1 MAQKKSSKPEVV
13 ESPLADVFEKR
24 HPGVAEKKWAENT
37 LAPTLQKAPEKPI
50 GAPTGINRDEQGHAR
65 FTTISGVPIRRVYSE
80 ADLPEDWNAEKYLGY
95 PGEPP
100 YTRGIHATGYRGKLF
115 TMRQFSGFASPE
127 ETNQRYK
134 YLLEHG
140 GSGLS
145 VAFDLPTLMGYDSD
159 HPASEGE
166 VGKCGVA
173 IDSLE
178 DMEILFRGIDLEKTT
193 VSMTINSPAS
203 VLWAMY
209 LVVAEKQGADWKK
222 ISGTIQNDIL
232 KEYIAQKEYIYPPAP
247 SMRLVIDTFEFG
259 SKFAPRFNTISI
271 SGYHIREAG
280 STALQELAFTLYDG
294 VEYVEWARRR
304 GLDVDDFGPR
314 LSFFFNAHNDFFEE
328 IAKYRAA
335 RKIWGQVMKDRFGAK
350 NQRTW
355 LMRFHTQTAGVSL
368 SAQQPMNNIAR
379 VALQALAAVL
389 GGTQSLH
396 TDSYDEALA
405 LPTEKAARIA
415 LRTQQIIAYESGVTH
430 TVDPLGGSYFVENLT
445 LQMEQ
450 GAFDYFGTLDA
461 MGGMVK
467 AIERGYPQKEI
478 AEASYQYQRAAE
490 AKEKITVGVNEFTI
504 EEEPPHI
511 LYIDETVA
519 HQQWARLKALR
530 ARRSNEEVRRALDAL
545 KKAAAQEPKAEADT
559 SGSNGKI
566 SSANTMPYMVTAVRA
581 YATVGEICEALR
593 QVYGTYTEVS
603 IT

>member
-1 MAQKKSSKPEVV
+1 MPPKK
-13 ESPLADVFEKR
+13 PLKEQVAENPAADVFEKR
-24 HPGVAEKKWAENT
+24 HPSDAETKWAEKT
-37 LAPTLQKAPEKPI
+37 LAPTLEKSPERPI
-50 GAPTGINRDEQGHAR
+50 GAPSGVNLDEHGHAR
-65 FTTISGVPIRRVYSE
+65 FTTISGLPIRRLYTQ
-80 ADLPEDWNAEKYLGY
+80 ADLPADWSEEQYLSY
-95 PGEPP
+95 PGQPP
-100 YTRGIHATGYRGKLF
+100 YTRGIHATGYRGKMF

-178 DMEILFRGIDLEKTT
+178 DMEILFGGIDLEKTT

-247 SMRLVIDTFEFG
+247 SMRLVVDTFEFG
-259 SKFAPRFNTISI
+259 SVFTPRFNTISI

-294 VEYVEWARRR
+294 VEYVEWAKRR
-304 GLDVDDFGPR
+304 GLDVDEFGPR

-335 RKIWGQVMKDRFGAK
+335 RKIWGKVMTERFGAK
-350 NQRTW
+350 NPRTR

-368 SAQQPMNNIAR
+368 PAQQPMNNIAR

-396 TDSYDEALA
+396 TDSYDEAFA
-405 LPTEKAARIA
+405 LPTEQAAGIA
-415 LRTQQIIAYESGVTH
+415 LRTQQIIAYESGVAQ
-430 TVDPLGGSYFVENLT
+430 TVDPLGGSYFLETLT
-445 LQMEQ
+445 LQMEN
-450 GAFDYFGTLDA
+450 GALDYFSKMDA

-478 AEASYQYQRAAE
+478 AEASYQYQRAVE
-490 AKEKITVGVNEFTI
+490 AKEKVIVGVNEFAI
-504 EEEPPHI
+504 EEEPPHT
-511 LYIDETVA
+511 LYIDESVGR
-519 HQQWARLKALR
+519 QQTAKLKALR
-530 ARRSNEEVRRALDAL
+530 ARRSNDDVRRALDAL
-545 KKAAAQEPKAEADT
+545 QKAAALEPKAGT
-559 SGSNGKI
+559 NGNV
-566 SSANTMPYMVTAVRA
+566 SSANTMPYIVDAVRA

-603 IT
+603 FT

>member
-1 MAQKKSSKPEVV
+1 MPNKKSQSKPQTV
-13 ESPLADVFEKR
+13 ETPISDVFEGR
-24 HPGVAEKKWAENT
+24 HPSESEQSWAEKT
-37 LAPTLQKAPEKPI
+37 LAPTLEKAPEKPI
-50 GAPTGINRDEQGHAR
+50 GAPTGVNVDEHGHAR
-65 FTTISGVPIRRVYSE
+65 FTTISGVPVRRLYTE
-80 ADLPEDWNAEKYLGY
+80 ADLPEDWSHDKYLGY
-95 PGEPP
+95 PGQPP

-178 DMEILFRGIDLEKTT
+178 DMEILFGGIDLEKTT

-247 SMRLVIDTFEFG
+247 SMRLVVDTFEFG
-259 SKFAPRFNTISI
+259 SRFTPRFNTISI

-280 STALQELAFTLYDG
+280 STAAQELAFTLRDG
-294 VEYVEWARRR
+294 MEYVDWALER
-304 GLDVDDFGPR
+304 GLEIDQFAPR
-314 LSFFFNAHNDFFEE
+314 LSFFFNAHSDFFEE

-335 RKIWGQVMKDRFGAK
+335 RKIWALAMRDRYGAK
-350 NQRTW
+350 SERS
-355 LMRFHTQTAGVSL
+355 LKLRFHAQTAGVSL
-368 SAQQPMNNIAR
+368 PAQQPMNNIAR
-379 VALQALAAVL
+379 VAIQALAAVL

-396 TDSYDEALA
+396 TDAYDEALA
-405 LPTEKAARIA
+405 LPTEEAARIA
-415 LRTQQIIAYESGVTH
+415 LRTQQIIAFESGVTQ
-430 TVDPLGGSYFVENLT
+430 TVDPLGGSYFLERLT
-445 LQMEQ
+445 LDMEK
-450 GAFDYFGTLDA
+450 GAFDYFDKLDN

-478 AEASYQYQRAAE
+478 AEAAYQYQRAVE
-490 AKEKITVGVNEFTI
+490 AREKVIVGVNEFTI
-504 EEEPPHI
+504 EEESPHI

-519 HQQWARLKALR
+519 QQQSAKLKALR
-530 ARRSNEEVRRALDAL
+530 ERRSNEEVQRRLEAL
-545 KKAAAQEPKAEADT
+545 KKAAGQNPKA
-559 SGSNGKI
+559 GSNGNV
-566 SSANTMPYMVTAVRA
+566 SGANTMPYIIDAVRA
-581 YATVGEICEALR
+581 YATVGEVCDALR
-593 QVYGTYTEVS
+593 QVYGIYTEVS

>member
-1 MAQKKSSKPEVV
+1 MPDPKSQQPAVT
-13 ESPLADVFEKR
+13 ESPAEDVFQDR
-24 HPGVAEKKWAENT
+24 HPSPSEKQWAEKT
-37 LAPTLQKAPEKPI
+37 LAPSLERAPEKPI
-50 GAPTGINRDEQGHAR
+50 GAPTGVNRDEQGRAR
-65 FTTISGVPIRRVYSE
+65 FTTISGVPVRRLYTQ
-80 ADLPEDWNAEKYLGY
+80 ADLPEDWNYQQYLGA
-95 PGEPP
+95 PGEAP
-100 YTRGIHATGYRGKLF
+100 YTRGVHASGYRGKLY

-140 GSGLS
+140 GGGLS

-178 DMEILFRGIDLEKTT
+178 DMEILFSGIDLEKTT

-209 LVVAEKQGADWKK
+209 LVVAEKQGADSNKV
-222 ISGTIQNDIL
+222 SGTLQNDIL

-247 SMRLVIDTFEFG
+247 SMRLVVDSFEFG
-259 SKFAPRFNTISI
+259 SRFTPKFNTISI

-335 RKIWGQVMKDRFGAK
+335 RKIWYQVMKDRFGAK

-355 LMRFHTQTAGVSL
+355 LLRFHTQTAGVSL
-368 SAQQPMNNIAR
+368 PAQQPMNNIAR
-379 VALQALAAVL
+379 VAIQALAAVL

-396 TDSYDEALA
+396 CDAYDEAFA
-405 LPTEKAARIA
+405 LPTEEAARIA
-415 LRTQQIIAYESGVTH
+415 LRTQQIIAYESGVTQ
-430 TVDPLGGSYFVENLT
+430 TIDPLGGSCFLENLT
-445 LQMEQ
+445 LQMES
-450 GAFDYFGTLDA
+450 GALDYFSKLDNQ
-461 MGGMVK
+461 GGMVK

-478 AEASYQYQRAAE
+478 AEAAYQYQRAVE
-490 AKEKITVGVNEFTI
+490 AREKVIVGVNDFTV
-504 EEEPPHI
+504 EEDPPPT
-511 LYIDETVA
+511 LYIDESVA
-519 HQQWARLKALR
+519 RQQSTKLKALR
-530 ARRSNEEVRRALDAL
+530 ARRSNEEVQRRLEAL
-545 KKAAAQEPKAEADT
+545 KTAAAQEPKAE
-559 SGSNGKI
+559 SNGNI
-566 SSANTMPYMVTAVRA
+566 SSVNTMPYIIDAVRA
-581 YATVGEICEALR
+581 YATVGEVCEALR
-593 QVYGTYTEVS
+593 QVYGTYTETSV
-603 IT
+603 T

>member
-1 MAQKKSSKPEVV
+1 MADKKPSKPQVA
-13 ESPLADVFEKR
+13 ESPIADVFDGR
-24 HPGVAEKKWAENT
+24 HPSEDEKHWAEKT
-37 LAPTLQKAPEKPI
+37 LLPALEKSPERPI
-50 GAPTGINRDEQGHAR
+50 GAATGINCDEHGRAR
-65 FTTISGVPIRRVYSE
+65 FSTVSGTPVRRLYTS
-80 ADLPEDWNAEKYLGY
+80 ADLPEDWSAEKDLGY
-95 PGEPP
+95 PGQPP
-100 YTRGIHATGYRGKLF
+100 FTRGIHASGYRGKLF

-127 ETNQRYK
+127 ETNRRYK

-140 GSGLS
+140 GGGLS

-178 DMEILFRGIDLEKTT
+178 DMEILFRGIDLENTT

-247 SMRLVIDTFEFG
+247 SMRLVVDTFEFG
-259 SKFAPRFNTISI
+259 SKFTPKFNTISI

-294 VEYVEWARRR
+294 IEYVEWARRR
-304 GLDVDDFGPR
+304 GLEVDEFGSR

-335 RKIWGQVMKDRFGAK
+335 RKIWFRVMKDRFQAR

-355 LMRFHTQTAGVSL
+355 LLRFHTQTAGVSL
-368 SAQQPMNNIAR
+368 PAQQPMNNIAR
-379 VALQALAAVL
+379 VALQAMAAVL

-405 LPTEKAARIA
+405 LPTEEAARIA
-415 LRTQQIIAYESGVTH
+415 LRTQQIIAYESGVTQ
-430 TVDPLGGSYFVENLT
+430 TVDPLGGSYFLERLT
-445 LQMEQ
+445 LEMER
-450 GAFDYFGTLDA
+450 GAFQYFDKLDA

-467 AIERGYPQKEI
+467 AIERGFPQKEI
-478 AEASYQYQRAAE
+478 AESAYQYQRAVE
-490 AKEKITVGVNEFTI
+490 AKEKVIVGANEFVI
-504 EEEPPHI
+504 AEEPPST
-511 LYIDETVA
+511 LYIDESVA
-519 HQQWARLKALR
+519 RQQTAKLNTLR
-530 ARRSNEEVRRALDAL
+530 GKRSTDEVRRRLDAL
-545 KKAAAQEPKAEADT
+545 KKVAAQEPGV
-559 SGSNGKI
+559 SQGVV
-566 SSANTMPYMVTAVRA
+566 SSTNTMPYILDAVRA
-581 YATVGEICEALR
+581 YATVGEICDALK
-593 QVYGTYTEVS
+593 QVYGTYTETSV
-603 IT
+603 T

>member
-1 MAQKKSSKPEVV
+1 VDSKASKPRIADN
-13 ESPLADVFEKR
+13 PIADVFEGR
-24 HPGVAEKKWAENT
+24 HPSGSEKQWTEKT
-37 LAPTLQKAPEKPI
+37 LAPALEKSPERPI
-50 GAPTGINRDEQGHAR
+50 GAPGGTNRDDAGHAR
-65 FTTISGVPIRRVYSE
+65 FTTISGVPIRRLYTQ
-80 ADLPEDWNAEKYLGY
+80 ADLPENWDYDQYVGY
-95 PGEPP
+95 PGQPP
-100 YTRGIHATGYRGKLF
+100 YTRGIHASGYRGKLY

-140 GSGLS
+140 GGGLS

-178 DMEILFRGIDLEKTT
+178 DMEILFSGIDLEKTT

-247 SMRLVIDTFEFG
+247 SMRLVVDTFEFG
-259 SKFAPRFNTISI
+259 SRYTPRFNTISI

-294 VEYVEWARRR
+294 VEYVEWALRR
-304 GLDVDDFGPR
+304 GLDVDEFGPR

-335 RKIWGQVMKDRFGAK
+335 RKIWYQVMKDRFHAG

-355 LMRFHTQTAGVSL
+355 LLRFHTQTAGVSL
-368 SAQQPMNNIAR
+368 PAQQPMNNIAR
-379 VALQALAAVL
+379 VAIQALAAVL

-405 LPTEKAARIA
+405 LPTEEAARIA
-415 LRTQQIIAYESGVTH
+415 LRTQQIIAYESGVTQ
-430 TVDPLGGSYFVENLT
+430 TTDPLGGSYFLEWFT
-445 LQMEQ
+445 LDMEK
-450 GAFDYFGTLDA
+450 GAFDYFGKLDS

-478 AEASYQYQRAAE
+478 AEAAYQYQRAVE
-490 AKEKITVGVNEFTI
+490 AKEKIIVGVNDFAI
-504 EEEPPHI
+504 EEEPPKI

-519 HQQWARLKALR
+519 RQQSAKLKALR
-530 ARRSNEEVRRALDAL
+530 ARRSNDEVFHRLDAL
-545 KKAAAQEPKAEADT
+545 KKAAAIQPKVE
-559 SGSNGKI
+559 SNGNV
-566 SSANTMPYMVTAVRA
+566 SSANTMPYIIDAVRA
-581 YATVGEICEALR
+581 YATVGEICDALR
-593 QVYGTYTEVS
+593 DVYGTYTEASV
-603 IT
+603 T